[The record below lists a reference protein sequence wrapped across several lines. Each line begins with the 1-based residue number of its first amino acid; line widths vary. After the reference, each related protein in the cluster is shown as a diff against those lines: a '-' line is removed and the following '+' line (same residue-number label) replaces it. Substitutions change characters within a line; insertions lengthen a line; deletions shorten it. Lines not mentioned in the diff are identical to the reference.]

1 MNMSQSKSVIP
12 STGAERGTLFLVPVA
27 LGDTAWPGFMPAQ
40 GQAIA
45 ANLHHFVVETARA
58 ARAHLKQLDYPHPL
72 RDTDIREL
80 PADPVKARDAEF
92 DTLLT
97 PALEGKD
104 IGLMSDAGCPAVAD
118 PGSRLVAH
126 AHALGIRVVPLVG
139 PSSILLGLMGS
150 GLNGQGFAFHG
161 YLPVSEAERDKSLRT
176 LEDES
181 ARLGRTQIF
190 IETPYRN
197 ERMFDALLK
206 TLKPSTRICIACELT
221 TARELILSRSVSEWR
236 RTDRPLLAKRPTL
249 FLLLA

>member
-1 MNMSQSKSVIP
+1 MNAGPGSS
-12 STGAERGTLFLVPVA
+12 AERGTLFLVPVA
-27 LGDTAWPGFMPAQ
+27 LGDTPWPGFMPAQ
-40 GQAIA
+40 AQAIA

-80 PADPVKARDAEF
+80 PADPLKARDAEF
-92 DTLLT
+92 DALLA

-118 PGSRLVAH
+118 PGARLVAR
-126 AHALGIRVVPLVG
+126 AHTLGIRVIPLVG

-161 YLPVSEAERDKSLRT
+161 YLPVSEIERDHSLRT